1 MPIFSDWAGRPLWP
15 YTGTVTA
22 APLAPARRAALP
34 ALLCLIALAGP
45 GCRRLPPPA
54 ADVVATV
61 NGQPIAGVELDRLFA
76 RQTAGTTAPL
86 SPDQRMAL
94 RLSLL
99 NQLVDRHILL
109 QYAASVG
116 ITADPTA
123 VQRAADLDRTRD
135 PGLDPGL
142 ARQEAGETV
151 VLNELMRR
159 EVADKV
165 HVSDADIAAFYQRNQ
180 ASFHLPEPQY
190 HVLEIVVT
198 PHPGAVTN
206 LAEDKAAT
214 PAAARKKIEQLRQ
227 RLEPTGK
234 APKADFA
241 TLAQQY
247 SEDPATASSG
257 GDMGLIPQSVLM
269 QQIPA
274 PLRAAILALHP
285 GEVSPVISTPQGYY
299 LLKLLAVEP
308 AGLRPLTDPQV
319 RQSIRDLLAS
329 SRQQVIQEAFLTS
342 VRDQAKVVNYLAQTV
357 LDGTA
362 PPSP

>member
-1 MPIFSDWAGRPLWP
+1 MGISPRRGAQLWP
-15 YTGTVTA
+15 YTGTVPA
-22 APLAPARRAALP
+22 VPLPVRRRRRLAAL
-34 ALLCLIALAGP
+34 LGLIALAGL
-45 GCRRLPPPA
+45 GCRREPPP

-61 NGQPIAGVELDRLFA
+61 NGQPIFGVELDRLYA
-76 RQTAGTTAPL
+76 RQTSGAGGPL
-86 SPDQRMAL
+86 SPDQRLAL

-109 QYAASVG
+109 QYAARLGV
-116 ITADPTA
+116 TADPAA
-123 VQRAADLDRTRD
+123 VQRAIELDHTRD
-135 PGLDPGL
+135 PGLSPDL
-142 ARQEAGETV
+142 AHQAASDTL

-165 HVSDADIAAFYQRNQ
+165 HISDAEVAAFYQQNQ

-198 PHPGAVTN
+198 PQPGAVTN

-214 PAAARKKIEQLRQ
+214 PAAARKKINQLRQ
-227 RLEPTGK
+227 RLEQ
-234 APKADFA
+234 KADFA

-269 QQIPA
+269 SQIPA
-274 PLRAAILALHP
+274 PLRAAILALRP
-285 GEVSPVISTPQGYY
+285 GQISPVVATTQGFY
-299 LLKLLAVEP
+299 LLKLLAIEP
-308 AGLRPLTDPQV
+308 AGLRPLSDPQV
-319 RQSIRDLLAS
+319 RQSIRDLLS
-329 SRQQVIQEAFLTS
+329 NSRQQVIQEAFLTS

-357 LDGTA
+357 LDGVT
-362 PPSP
+362 PTGP

>member
-1 MPIFSDWAGRPLWP
+1 MANWRRQGTRVWP
-15 YTGTVTA
+15 YTGGVPA
-22 APLAPARRAALP
+22 VLPRAPRRLWLAALLGP
-34 ALLCLIALAGP
+34 LVLAGP
-45 GCRRLPPPA
+45 GCRREPPPA

-61 NGQPIAGVELDRLFA
+61 NGQPITGVELDRLYA
-76 RQTAGTTAPL
+76 RQTSGASGPL
-86 SPDQRMAL
+86 SPDQRLAL

-109 QYAASVG
+109 QYGARLG
-116 ITADPTA
+116 ITADPVA

-135 PGLDPGL
+135 PGLDPDQ
-142 ARQEAGETV
+142 ARQRASETL

-165 HVSDADIAAFYQRNQ
+165 HVTDAEVASYYQQNQ

-198 PHPGAVTN
+198 PQPGAVTN

-214 PAAARKKIEQLRQ
+214 PVAARKKINQLQQ
-227 RLEPTGK
+227 RLEQ
-234 APKADFA
+234 KADFA

-269 QQIPA
+269 SQIPA

-285 GEVSPVISTPQGYY
+285 GEVSPVVATPHGYY
-299 LLKLLAVEP
+299 LLKLLAIEP
-308 AGLRPLTDPQV
+308 AGLRPLSDPQV

-342 VRDQAKVVNYLAQTV
+342 VRDQAKVINYLAQTV
-357 LDGTA
+357 MDGVKPA
-362 PPSP
+362 GP